1 MKYSRLI
8 QFLKT
13 LTNKRGLFI
22 GVLLFGGC
30 YGQIAPLYE
39 AQSSLTS
46 GTLVAAGSIG
56 VVALAAT
63 VAVAALSVRRDVR
76 NCYCETTTQTPEE
89 SCADKCEDLVAS
101 ERAKY
106 EKENEVYRQIIQG
119 VCSFQTGDDAENCV
133 TCLNYYNDEAQCRSD
148 SECFFSNSNGVCLHQ
163 RFF

>member
-1 MKYSRLI
+1 MLEIVTARQQLKLQRSPVLTNVKTWSHQKGQNMKRKT
-8 QFLKT
+8 KT

-22 GVLLFGGC
+22 GVLLFGVC

-76 NCYCETTTQTPEE
+76 NCYCQTTTQTPEE

-106 EKENEVYRQIIQG
+106 EKENEDR
-119 VCSFQTGDDAENCV
+119 
-133 TCLNYYNDEAQCRSD
+133 LNY
-148 SECFFSNSNGVCLHQ
+148 GVRL
-163 RFF
+163 

>member
-1 MKYSRLI
+1 M
-8 QFLKT
+8 QT
-13 LTNKRGLFI
+13 LTNIRGLFI
-22 GVLLFGGC
+22 GVLLLGVC

-89 SCADKCEDLVAS
+89 SCADKCKDLVAS

-106 EKENEVYRQIIQG
+106 EKENEVYR
-119 VCSFQTGDDAENCV
+119 
-133 TCLNYYNDEAQCRSD
+133 
-148 SECFFSNSNGVCLHQ
+148 H
-163 RFF
+163 